1 MTPIH
6 LVGGLSDVA
15 QHKVRISDVEVAHTH
30 ARKKEALITGIS
42 RKRGHVYLIA
52 QHSPFIP
59 PSILESK
66 IMKFSALMSIKAI
79 VCLFFGVGLV
89 LLPTTMMS
97 FYGVTLDAG
106 GTVMTQLF
114 GQAFFLL
121 GLLLWLMRNT
131 TEASTVKAFSI
142 SLFLGDAVG
151 VVVSLMAVIS
161 GVVNALGWTTV
172 ALYLVIGLGFGYF
185 WLKPPTA
192 S

>member
-1 MTPIH
+1 
-6 LVGGLSDVA
+6 
-15 QHKVRISDVEVAHTH
+15 
-30 ARKKEALITGIS
+30 
-42 RKRGHVYLIA
+42 
-52 QHSPFIP
+52 
-59 PSILESK
+59 
-66 IMKFSALMSIKAI
+66 MKFNTLMSIKGVI
-79 VCLFFGVGLV
+79 CLFFGIGMV

-131 TEASTVKAFSI
+131 SDSSTVKAFSI

-151 VVVSLMAVIS
+151 VVVSLMAVLS
-161 GVVNALGWTTV
+161 GVMNALGWTTV

-185 WLKPPTA
+185 WLKPPATI
-192 S
+192 

>member
-1 MTPIH
+1 
-6 LVGGLSDVA
+6 
-15 QHKVRISDVEVAHTH
+15 
-30 ARKKEALITGIS
+30 
-42 RKRGHVYLIA
+42 
-52 QHSPFIP
+52 
-59 PSILESK
+59 
-66 IMKFSALMSIKAI
+66 MKFSALMSIKAI

-97 FYGVTLDAG
+97 FYGLTLDAG

-151 VVVSLMAVIS
+151 FVVSLMAVLN

-172 ALYLVIGLGFGYF
+172 ALYLFIGLGFGYF
-185 WLKPPTA
+185 WLKPPA
-192 S
+192 AN

>member
-1 MTPIH
+1 
-6 LVGGLSDVA
+6 
-15 QHKVRISDVEVAHTH
+15 
-30 ARKKEALITGIS
+30 
-42 RKRGHVYLIA
+42 
-52 QHSPFIP
+52 
-59 PSILESK
+59 
-66 IMKFSALMSIKAI
+66 MKFSALMSIKAV

-97 FYGVTLDAG
+97 LYGMTLDAG
-106 GTVMTQLF
+106 GALMAQFF

-131 TEASTVKAFSI
+131 SDAPTVKAFSI

-151 VVVSLMAVIS
+151 VVVSLMAVLS

-172 ALYLVIGLGFGYF
+172 ALYLFIGLGFGYF
-185 WLKPPTA
+185 WLKPPAT